1 MILSQPVAYQ
11 PAFSKKNST
20 LKKGYITHG
29 SSSYLIQSSQNQFD
43 SHHINRHRKSTEKVR
58 DITKAVIIQQTV
70 MNTPYQDDI
79 KSRRRFFTQ
88 EEDLLLT
95 NAAIQYN
102 EKNWANIA
110 KNVPGRTPRQCR
122 DRWMNYLKPNLKFD
136 PWSKEEDALLT
147 SMVNSYGTHWAKIV
161 AHFPGRSTNAIK
173 NRWNSS
179 ISKRIVYGMNGMKQL
194 SPDVS
199 RRRLGSTKQTQNQN
213 QSLQTQNSLSGLNN
227 NMNYQNQQFVLQK
240 VNQNIPV
247 QKLSLLNQNFPK
259 PPNFMF
265 NNQMSRRFLFLR
277 NNFCNNSTKFERSFC
292 IIFWI
297 IFKISNFT
305 FCNVNFDFLLSFML
319 FTKFC

>member
-43 SHHINRHRKSTEKVR
+43 SHHINRHRKSTEKVS

-173 NRWNSS
+173 NRWNWLVKDRIGPVLHPGKKSRDVKNSIKNDEESS
-179 ISKRIVYGMNGMKQL
+179 KN
-194 SPDVS
+194 SPKDEKEVVVAEKKKTQENDS
-199 RRRLGSTKQTQNQN
+199 REIIE
-213 QSLQTQNSLSGLNN
+213 
-227 NMNYQNQQFVLQK
+227 
-240 VNQNIPV
+240 QNIFAIWQEP
-247 QKLSLLNQNFPK
+247 LSITFDPEELN
-259 PPNFMF
+259 
-265 NNQMSRRFLFLR
+265 
-277 NNFCNNSTKFERSFC
+277 
-292 IIFWI
+292 W
-297 IFKISNFT
+297 
-305 FCNVNFDFLLSFML
+305 
-319 FTKFC
+319 